1 MAAAARP
8 LPPPD
13 DSASPGVTRLGR
25 ARASRTEIDY
35 RKLHRGTLA
44 RERVPSQGADKSSD
58 VQESRL
64 ETILKAIA
72 GVHDSVDERFTL
84 VQDAIDQV
92 PDIEQV
98 KEAVSEEVREVVQE
112 QMKVTVQHEI
122 VHAIGEE
129 VRRTVRQQVSEV
141 VRREVTQVVQQ
152 EVKSIVQR
160 EVMRIV
166 TETVTGIVQQQVTSI
181 VQQQVT
187 SIVQQQVTSIVKEQ
201 VTTILEK
208 QLSSAQHS
216 SPNPSYADVARTPPG
231 SHPSNL
237 RTVSNQTTPSTFTDT
252 LCCTVDVSNV
262 EEAERD
268 NASASK
274 IRQVIEKEMREGEEG
289 NGWRCVAVTRD
300 PRNVDRIRVT
310 CRDESELAR
319 VKEAAEKTKAAGSRV
334 LRDQWHPVKVDNAC
348 RTAVLDEHG
357 ELRTGVVEM
366 LEKENEVRIEKISW
380 LSRKDLPKAY
390 GSMVVYVTKRADAA
404 RLLEG
409 QYFIVDGESAFT
421 RVFEPR
427 RGPMQCFRCLGLG
440 HKAFSCVRAQ
450 VCSRCAQPGHRRS
463 EYQAE
468 TPKCAICDGPHES
481 PSRQCRTLYPA
492 SDV

>member
-8 LPPPD
+8 LPQPD
-13 DSASPGVTRLGR
+13 DSASLGVTRLGR
-25 ARASRTEIDY
+25 SRASRTEIDY

-58 VQESRL
+58 TEESRL

-72 GVHDSVDERFTL
+72 GVHDSVNERFAL
-84 VQDAIDQV
+84 VQEAIDQV
-92 PDIEQV
+92 PDVGQV
-98 KEAVSEEVREVVQE
+98 KEAVSDEVKRTVQQQVGDVVRCEVRNV
-112 QMKVTVQHEI
+112 VQHEI
-122 VHAIGEE
+122 MDTIGEK
-129 VRRTVRQQVSEV
+129 VAAIVQQQITGIIKQQV
-141 VRREVTQVVQQ
+141 TA
-152 EVKSIVQR
+152 
-160 EVMRIV
+160 
-166 TETVTGIVQQQVTSI
+166 IVQQQVTSI

-187 SIVQQQVTSIVKEQ
+187 SIVQQQVTSIVQQLVTDIVQEKVTSIVQEQ
-201 VTTILEK
+201 VTAILEK
-208 QLSSAQHS
+208 QLSSIQQS

-231 SHPSNL
+231 SRPSNL

-252 LCCTVDVSNV
+252 LYCTVDVTNV

-274 IRQVIEKEMREGEEG
+274 IRQSIEKEMREGDEG
-289 NGWRCVAVTRD
+289 SGWRCVAVTRD
-300 PRNVDRIRVT
+300 PRHAARIRVT

-319 VKEAAEKTKAAGSRV
+319 VKEVVEKTKAVGSRV
-334 LRDQWHPVKVDNAC
+334 LRDQWYPVKVDNAC

-357 ELRTGVVEM
+357 ELRTGAVEM
-366 LEKENEVRIEKISW
+366 LEKENEVRIAKISW
-380 LSRKDLPKAY
+380 LSRKDVQKAY

-427 RGPMQCFRCLGLG
+427 RGPMQCFRCLSLG
-440 HKAFSCVRAQ
+440 HKAFSCTKEQ
-450 VCSRCAQPGHRRS
+450 VCSRCGQPGHRHNDC
-463 EYQAE
+463 QAE
-468 TPKCAICDGPHES
+468 QPKCAICDGPHES
-481 PSRQCRTLYPA
+481 PSRQCRILYPA
-492 SDV
+492 TDV